1 MKNDAD
7 MQGQAAS
14 AAGDGGQGMATSS
27 PMHWQRRQLLK
38 AGALL
43 AGASLLPRFG
53 FAAGGLAPGEYLDL
67 DATAMAEQVRR
78 GAISPEELL
87 AAALA
92 RCDALNPQVN
102 AVVMRHDDYA
112 RRLLAARKRQGL
124 ARAGALAGV
133 PFLLKDLNTP
143 LAGTPTSNGSR
154 FFKDAPAAQHT
165 STLAARYEAAGA
177 LIFGKTA
184 VPEFGLTTTTES
196 LLWGQTRNPW
206 NLAHSAG
213 GSSGGAAAAVAAG
226 IVPAAH
232 ATDGGGSIRIPASY
246 CGLFGMKPSR
256 YRTPSGPG
264 RFESWFGAS
273 AAHVVSRS
281 VRDSA
286 LLLDVG
292 QGHEPGS
299 PYWLPPLE
307 RPFVEEVGREPGK
320 LRVALLDQSLT
331 GSPLDPEIR
340 RVLDDTV
347 KLLLSLGHD
356 VERIAWPVQPQQV
369 FAAHGAVTGTALL
382 SAIRD
387 REQRLGRSAGAD
399 DLEQVTRTVLERAQ
413 GVSGE
418 ALYRARQSFEAV
430 SLAMEQL
437 FEGCDAI
444 LSPVTATLTPELGK
458 LRLSQPWDDYAGAAM
473 GSAGF
478 TVVANVSGQPAMS
491 VPLGWSDSGLP
502 VGMMF
507 TARLG
512 GEALLYRLAGQ
523 LERERPWRGR
533 RAAI

>member
-1 MKNDAD
+1 MEKAD
-7 MQGQAAS
+7 GPQGQLQVE
-14 AAGDGGQGMATSS
+14 AGEGLQL
-27 PMHWQRRQLLK
+27 QRRQLLK
-38 AGALL
+38 AGAVL

-53 FAAGGLAPGEYLDL
+53 IAASGLSQREYLEL
-67 DATAMAEQVRR
+67 DTTAMAEQVRR

-92 RCDALNPQVN
+92 RCDAVNPKVN

-112 RRLLAARKRQGL
+112 RQLLSVRSGQGL
-124 ARAGALAGV
+124 SREGALAGV
-133 PFLLKDLNTP
+133 PFLLKDLNTH
-143 LAGTPTSNGSR
+143 LAGTSTSNGSR
-154 FFKDAPAAQHT
+154 FFKDAPPAKYT

-177 LIFGKTA
+177 VAFGKTA

-307 RPFVEEVGREPGK
+307 RPFVDEVGRDSGK
-320 LRVALLDQSLT
+320 LRVALIDQSLT
-331 GSPLDPEIR
+331 GLALDADIR

-347 KLLLSLGHD
+347 RLLLSLGH
-356 VERIAWPVQPQQV
+356 EIEQIPQPVQPQQV
-369 FAAHGAVTGTALL
+369 FGAHGAVTGTALL
-382 SAIRD
+382 SAIHD
-387 REQRLGRSAGAD
+387 REQLLGRSAGAD
-399 DLEQVTRTVLERAQ
+399 DLEQVTHKVLERAQ

-418 ALYRARQSFEAV
+418 ALFRARQSFEAV

-437 FEGCDAI
+437 FERFDVI

-458 LRLSQPWDDYAGAAM
+458 LRLSQPWEDYAGAAT
-473 GSAGF
+473 GSAAF

-491 VPLGWSDSGLP
+491 VPSGWSESGLP
-502 VGMMF
+502 VGMMY

-512 GEALLYRLAGQ
+512 GEGLLYRLAGQ
-523 LERERPWRGR
+523 LERERPWQGR
-533 RAAI
+533 RAVL

>member
-1 MKNDAD
+1 MQKAEGP
-7 MQGQAAS
+7 QGQLQVE
-14 AAGDGGQGMATSS
+14 AGEGLQL
-27 PMHWQRRQLLK
+27 QRRQLLK
-38 AGALL
+38 AGAVL
-43 AGASLLPRFG
+43 AGASMLPRFG
-53 FAAGGLAPGEYLDL
+53 IAATGLSQREYLEL

-92 RCDALNPQVN
+92 RCDAVNPKVN

-112 RRLLAARKRQGL
+112 RRLLAARKGQGL
-124 ARAGALAGV
+124 AREGALAGV
-133 PFLLKDLNTP
+133 PFLLKDLNTY
-143 LAGTPTSNGSR
+143 LAGTSTSNGSR
-154 FFKDAPAAQHT
+154 LFKDALAAQHT

-177 LIFGKTA
+177 LTFGKTA

-246 CGLFGMKPSR
+246 CGLFGLKPSR

-307 RPFVEEVGREPGK
+307 RPFVDEVGRDPGK
-320 LRVALLDQSLT
+320 LRVALIDQSLT
-331 GSPLDPEIR
+331 GLALDADIR
-340 RVLDDTV
+340 RVLDETV
-347 KLLLSLGHD
+347 KLLLALGH
-356 VERIAWPVQPQQV
+356 EIEQIPQPVQPQQV
-369 FAAHGAVTGTALL
+369 FGAHGAVTGTALL
-382 SAIRD
+382 TAIRD
-387 REQRLGRSAGAD
+387 REQLLGRSAGAD
-399 DLEQVTRTVLERAQ
+399 DLEQVTRKVLERAQ
-413 GVSGE
+413 GVTGE
-418 ALYRARQSFEAV
+418 ALFRARQSFEAV
-430 SLAMEQL
+430 SLVMENL
-437 FEGCDAI
+437 FERFDVI
-444 LSPVTATLTPELGK
+444 LSPVTATLTPELGR
-458 LRLSQPWDDYAGAAM
+458 LRLSQPWEDYASAAT
-473 GSAGF
+473 GSAAF

-491 VPLGWSDSGLP
+491 VPSGWSESGLP

-512 GEALLYRLAGQ
+512 GEGLLYRLAGQ
-523 LERERPWRGR
+523 LERERPWQGR
-533 RAAI
+533 RAAV

>member
-1 MKNDAD
+1 MEKADAS
-7 MQGQAAS
+7 QGQQQIEADH
-14 AAGDGGQGMATSS
+14 G
-27 PMHWQRRQLLK
+27 PKLQRRQLLK

-53 FAAGGLAPGEYLDL
+53 FASSGLSQAEYLEL

-92 RCDALNPQVN
+92 RCDAVNPRVN
-102 AVVMRHDDYA
+102 AVVMRHDDHA
-112 RRLLAARKRQGL
+112 QRLLASRKSQGL
-124 ARAGALAGV
+124 AREGALAGV
-133 PFLLKDLNTP
+133 PFLLKDLNTH
-143 LAGTPTSNGSR
+143 LAGTSTSNGSR
-154 FFKDAPAAQHT
+154 FFKDAPPAKYT

-177 LIFGKTA
+177 LTFGKTA

-206 NLAHSAG
+206 SLAHSAG

-264 RFESWFGAS
+264 KFESWFGAS

-307 RPFVEEVGREPGK
+307 RPFVDEVGREPGK

-331 GSPLDPEIR
+331 GSALDPDIR
-340 RVLDDTV
+340 RVLDETIR
-347 KLLLSLGHD
+347 LLLALGHEID
-356 VERIAWPVQPQQV
+356 QVALPVQPQQV
-369 FAAHGAVTGTALL
+369 FGAHGAVTGTALL
-382 SAIRD
+382 TAIRD
-387 REQRLGRSAGAD
+387 REQLLGRSAGAD
-399 DLEQVTRTVLERAQ
+399 DLEQVTRKVLERAQ

-430 SLAMEQL
+430 SVAMETL
-437 FEGCDAI
+437 FERYDVI
-444 LSPVTATLTPELGK
+444 LSPVTATLTPELGR
-458 LRLSQPWDDYAGAAM
+458 LRLSQPWEDYAGAAT
-473 GSAGF
+473 GSAAF

-491 VPLGWSDSGLP
+491 VPSGWSESGLP

-507 TARLG
+507 TTRLS
-512 GEALLYRLAGQ
+512 GEGLLYRLAGQ
-523 LERERPWRGR
+523 LERERPWQGR
-533 RAAI
+533 RAVL